1 MTITWKEIL
10 LAVLITV
17 GAFCLGL
24 WVGYERDK
32 AKFEQD
38 IKKLEEVNEQRKA
51 EIDSLR
57 EDAGRID
64 SVITEIK
71 IKERV
76 IDTIRIKE
84 TERLRVLPLSE
95 SVRLLQSNLQKYE
108 NYTPQSL

>member
-38 IKKLEEVNEQRKA
+38 IKKLEEVNKKSKA

-57 EDAGRID
+57 ENAGRID
-64 SVITEIK
+64 SVITEK
-71 IKERV
+71 KVKERI
-76 IDTIRIKE
+76 IDTIRINE
-84 TERLRVLPLSE
+84 AERLRVLPLSE
-95 SVRLLQSNLQKYE
+95 SVRLLQSNLEKYE
-108 NYTPQSL
+108 NFTPQSL